1 MGVIWERYGRDK
13 NHLSHTASPL
23 YKGVSEDYGS
33 DEALP
38 QKSIQK
44 KASAHAEAPF
54 KFSYLS
60 I

>member
-1 MGVIWERYGRDK
+1 MGVIWERYRRDK

-38 QKSIQK
+38 QKSIKKRPLLTQK
-44 KASAHAEAPF
+44 P
-54 KFSYLS
+54 LS
-60 I
+60 NLVI